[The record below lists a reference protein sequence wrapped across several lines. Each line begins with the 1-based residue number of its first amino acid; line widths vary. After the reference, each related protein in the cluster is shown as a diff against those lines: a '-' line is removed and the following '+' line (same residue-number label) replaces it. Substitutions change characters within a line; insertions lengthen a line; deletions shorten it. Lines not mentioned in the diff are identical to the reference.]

1 MPNHRRDSVDVFAHA
16 IIQPLVILR
25 ERNVLKVETEILENR
40 QARIIATVEPERV
53 QQELRNAARRIAKK
67 VNIPGFRKGKAPYHI
82 IAQFVGEDYL
92 FEEALDDL
100 GQAVYLEAL
109 KESGVEPYSS
119 GTLENIERE
128 PFTMTFTVPLVPEIE
143 LGDYRSIRVDYEEP
157 EVPEEEIE
165 RTLQELRD
173 QHATLTPV
181 ERAIQMGDIA
191 LLDIKGTLVRGEE
204 ADEEEAQERND
215 IWLNRIDV
223 RVKIAEDATYPVAGF
238 PQKVVGMAAGDESTF
253 EISFGEEEDIP
264 EALRGK
270 TLNFEVKCKEVYEYS
285 APELDDEFAKE
296 VADFETLEELR
307 ADIRNELEKAAQRS
321 RRNEYLNQ
329 IFDELFEKELVRV
342 SYPDVMLE
350 EQIDHMIRDFEGQLR
365 QQGLS
370 LKEYRKLQKVTDQ
383 QIRDDMREE
392 AKRQLKQALALGE
405 IAEAEELSV
414 KEAEIDA
421 EIEEMIRPFGEQAEF
436 ARQLFSSP
444 ESRNS
449 IANRILAEKT
459 LDRLIAIARGENPP
473 IGEPVVEEEEAAE
486 EEVTADADAEAVA
499 EAEVQ
504 ANAELEAEA
513 AAETAVAD
521 EEVEAAEEQPEAAA
535 EAPTEAETDN
545 GNEDVDVD
553 GSEEP
558 GTTETGTL
566 E

>member
-1 MPNHRRDSVDVFAHA
+1 MV
-16 IIQPLVILR
+16 
-25 ERNVLKVETEILENR
+25 KVETEILENR
-40 QARIIATVEPERV
+40 QARIVATVEPERV
-53 QQELRNAARRIAKK
+53 QQEMRNAARRIAKN

-82 IAQFVGEDYL
+82 IAQFVGEDHI

-270 TLNFEVKCKEVYEYS
+270 TLNFEVKCTEVYEYS

-383 QIRDDMREE
+383 QMRDDLREE
-392 AKRQLKQALALGE
+392 ARRQLTQALALGE
-405 IAEAEELSV
+405 IAEAEELGV
-414 KEAEIDA
+414 TEAEIDA
-421 EIEEMIRPFGEQAEF
+421 EIETMIQPFGEQADF

-444 ESRNS
+444 DSRNS
-449 IANRILAEKT
+449 IANRVLAEKT
-459 LDRLIAIARGENPP
+459 LDRLIAIVRGEDPP

-486 EEVTADADAEAVA
+486 EEATADAEAEAVA
-499 EAEVQ
+499 EAEAEAQVD
-504 ANAELEAEA
+504 AELEAEA
-513 AAETAVAD
+513 AAEAAVAA
-521 EEVEAAEEQPEAAA
+521 EEVEAAEEQLDAVA
-535 EAPTEAETDN
+535 EAPTEAETDS
-545 GNEDVDVD
+545 GNEDVDVN

-558 GTTETGTL
+558 GTTETGTS

>member
-1 MPNHRRDSVDVFAHA
+1 
-16 IIQPLVILR
+16 
-25 ERNVLKVETEILENR
+25 
-40 QARIIATVEPERV
+40 
-53 QQELRNAARRIAKK
+53 
-67 VNIPGFRKGKAPYHI
+67 
-82 IAQFVGEDYL
+82 
-92 FEEALDDL
+92 
-100 GQAVYLEAL
+100 
-109 KESGVEPYSS
+109 YSA
-119 GTLENIERE
+119 GILENIERE
-128 PFTMTFTVPLVPEIE
+128 PLTMTFTVPLVPEIQ
-143 LGDYRSIRVDYEEP
+143 LGDYRSIRLDYEEP
-157 EVPEEEIE
+157 EVSEEEVE

-173 QHATLTPV
+173 QNATLTPV

-191 LLDIKGTLVRGEE
+191 LLDIKGTLVRGEDDEE
-204 ADEEEAQERND
+204 ADKAEGEDEKAQERNN

-238 PQKVVGMAAGDESTF
+238 PQKVVGMAAGDESSF
-253 EISFGEEEDIP
+253 EISFGEEEDVP

-270 TLNFEVKCKEVYEYS
+270 TLHFEVKCKEVYEYS

-307 ADIRNELEKAAQRS
+307 ADIRKELEQAARRS
-321 RRNEYLNQ
+321 RRNEYLNR

-342 SYPDVMLE
+342 EYPEVMLE
-350 EQIDHMIRDFEGQLR
+350 EQIDHMIRDFESQLR

-459 LDRLIAIARGENPP
+459 LDRLIAIPRGENPP

-486 EEVTADADAEAVA
+486 EEVT
-499 EAEVQ
+499 
-504 ANAELEAEA
+504 
-513 AAETAVAD
+513 
-521 EEVEAAEEQPEAAA
+521 
-535 EAPTEAETDN
+535 
-545 GNEDVDVD
+545 
-553 GSEEP
+553 
-558 GTTETGTL
+558 
-566 E
+566 

>member
-1 MPNHRRDSVDVFAHA
+1 VV
-16 IIQPLVILR
+16 
-25 ERNVLKVETEILENR
+25 KVETEILENR
-40 QARIIATVEPERV
+40 QARIVATVEPERV
-53 QQELRNAARRIAKK
+53 QQEMRNAARRIAKN

-82 IAQFVGEDYL
+82 IAQFVGEDHI

-191 LLDIKGTLVRGEE
+191 LLDIKGTLVRGEDDEE
-204 ADEEEAQERND
+204 ADKAEGEDEKAQERNN

-238 PQKVVGMAAGDESTF
+238 PQKVVGMAAGDESSF
-253 EISFGEEEDIP
+253 EISFGEEEDVP

-270 TLNFEVKCKEVYEYS
+270 TLHFEVKCKEVYEYS

-307 ADIRNELEKAAQRS
+307 ADIRKELEQAARRS
-321 RRNEYLNQ
+321 RRNEYLNR

-342 SYPDVMLE
+342 EYPEVMLE
-350 EQIDHMIRDFEGQLR
+350 EQIDHMIRDFESQLR

>member
-82 IAQFVGEDYL
+82 IAQFVGEDHI

-128 PFTMTFTVPLVPEIE
+128 PFTMTFIVPLVPEIE

-173 QHATLTPV
+173 QHATLTSV

-270 TLNFEVKCKEVYEYS
+270 TLHFEVKCKEVYEYS

-307 ADIRNELEKAAQRS
+307 ADIRKELEQAARRS
-321 RRNEYLNQ
+321 RRNEYLNR

-342 SYPDVMLE
+342 EYPEVMLE
-350 EQIDHMIRDFEGQLR
+350 EQIDHMIRDFESQLR

-421 EIEEMIRPFGEQAEF
+421 EI
-436 ARQLFSSP
+436 
-444 ESRNS
+444 
-449 IANRILAEKT
+449 
-459 LDRLIAIARGENPP
+459 
-473 IGEPVVEEEEAAE
+473 
-486 EEVTADADAEAVA
+486 
-499 EAEVQ
+499 
-504 ANAELEAEA
+504 
-513 AAETAVAD
+513 
-521 EEVEAAEEQPEAAA
+521 
-535 EAPTEAETDN
+535 
-545 GNEDVDVD
+545 
-553 GSEEP
+553 
-558 GTTETGTL
+558 
-566 E
+566 